1 MKKKFVQS
9 GAPRNKQASV
19 NMRKEEHQFVIDG
32 YLVNEVLSHI
42 PPTIKILGARVIVNS
57 MGLRHKVVIPNALR
71 KCGIS
76 VITERAPSKECTFTF
91 DATNE
96 QIIRRYVKEGSIK
109 LGLDPNKAYFQYV
122 LLSNEKGNVMFR
134 HCTKEIR
141 PDETD
146 LRKKLRVLGATEGTG
161 QTQSVI
167 SELNAKKYR
176 CVIKEEPVKF
186 VMCYKE

>member
-76 VITERAPSKECTFTF
+76 VISERAPSKECTFT
-91 DATNE
+91 
-96 QIIRRYVKEGSIK
+96 
-109 LGLDPNKAYFQYV
+109 
-122 LLSNEKGNVMFR
+122 
-134 HCTKEIR
+134 
-141 PDETD
+141 
-146 LRKKLRVLGATEGTG
+146 
-161 QTQSVI
+161 
-167 SELNAKKYR
+167 
-176 CVIKEEPVKF
+176 
-186 VMCYKE
+186 